1 MPEDNNML
9 LKKIA
14 DSTAR
19 TADALAKGRTKA
31 KPVFS
36 DDDEGGKKSSD
47 PLSKDILSTIKSFRQ
62 FRKVADENIKSQK
75 AAIDNLKESKKV
87 RENLD
92 KLSDAFKDGSERGE
106 ELSKVYDKNKAAFD
120 SLNSTLK
127 VHGIKSNELNKA
139 LSMAGGDIGKFN
151 EKIEGIVGTL
161 ESNRSGL
168 KNELD
173 SLQDSFRTA
182 AKSQVDGAKASM
194 SGMATGLGTVLK
206 SFSDI
211 GLSTMAT
218 GFDIGSNMEE
228 FSSDM
233 GSLIKN
239 STLMG
244 ASPQEV
250 QQFAARNR
258 SLLTM
263 AAGEAFTM
271 AGDAAETARIYGDM
285 VNKTFG
291 VSGQAQLDMI
301 SKGMETLSNLGQAVT
316 PETFNAFNNSIN
328 RMAKTSNMTADE
340 IYTQVNEL
348 SKLDGVRGL
357 ALSLGQSAN
366 TATFLTESFL
376 NLQKQT
382 GLNADEFMEY
392 RKKLAQERN
401 RTGSDRVVQ
410 GAMTAQL
417 AQSVGGFSSEN
428 IGLLERGMA
437 YPESLK
443 DDQLALFEELRVQLG
458 KSLAE
463 QRQEALENGLTGR
476 VQELDIL
483 SKRSNV
489 EERVSLLSREASG
502 ETKAIQDAQD
512 VRVKVADDGAGPLL
526 ETNAALREF
535 INGFTNSPFGKAA
548 AFSGLMTGAVT
559 AGVVAGNVLTGGGGG
574 LAKRLLGG
582 GLLRGG
588 LIAGVAVGAF
598 KGIHAVQGAMT
609 TQLAKSLETN
619 AALRKFINGFTNSPF
634 GKAAAFSGLMTGAVR
649 AGVTGGVAVG
659 AFKGINKVLQMDENA
674 PAMEKF
680 LTGFGEIG
688 DTLTF
693 GYASK
698 AGEWISDGLSKD
710 INQVTGNQDTEKV
723 KYKTTDVSLAQQ
735 LANKRSNESQ
745 MQQKLLADANKLEE
759 KLKQESV
766 DNNETNMEL
775 AKEQN
780 STLVAE
786 IQHGN
791 NIASK
796 QVGLIDKIVSDQPRI
811 SVLTGGSMPTRSSKA
826 VRLSSKNRRA

>member
-161 ESNRSGL
+161 ESNRSCL

-548 AFSGLMTGAVT
+548 AFSGLMTGAVR
-559 AGVVAGNVLTGGGGG
+559 AGVIAGNALKGGGG
-574 LAKRLLGG
+574 LAKILLGG
-582 GLLRGG
+582 LLKGG
-588 LIAGVAVGAF
+588 LITGVTVGAY
-598 KGIHAVQGAMT
+598 KGID
-609 TQLAKSLETN
+609 
-619 AALRKFINGFTNSPF
+619 KFS
-634 GKAAAFSGLMTGAVR
+634 
-649 AGVTGGVAVG
+649 
-659 AFKGINKVLQMDENA
+659 QMDENA
-674 PAMEKF
+674 PVMEKF